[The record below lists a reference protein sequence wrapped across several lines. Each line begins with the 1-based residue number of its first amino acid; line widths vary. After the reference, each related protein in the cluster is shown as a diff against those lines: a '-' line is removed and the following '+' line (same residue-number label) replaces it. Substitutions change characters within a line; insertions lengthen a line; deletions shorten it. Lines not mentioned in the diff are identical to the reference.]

1 MTATPDQPPASFPAQ
16 AGHDLFVATKFA
28 PSRAAFDQA
37 AIAGFR
43 AAEFWLNES
52 ILDRHEEIAGT
63 AAHFPMRYALHFP
76 TTSRLRP
83 ESLEHC
89 VRLYEAVN
97 ARALI
102 LHEPQYLAFH
112 AELTRLLPSI
122 RFAVENHHLRPAD
135 FLPWCARQPGI
146 TLDVEH
152 LWMLCLG
159 DVSLDRLLAEVEAFL
174 DRFGDRLQHVHLPGY
189 TPGYD
194 EHRPMY
200 CNRDLVFAIWD
211 RLAARRFDGLIV
223 SEVANEFQNPCDLRM
238 DALLYDRWKHL
249 RLGPQPASA

>member
-1 MTATPDQPPASFPAQ
+1 MTATPEQRAAFPPAG
-16 AGHDLFVATKFA
+16 AGHDLFVATKVA
-28 PSRAAFDQA
+28 PTLPAFEQA
-37 AIAGFR
+37 AAAGFR

-52 ILDRHEEIAGT
+52 LLDRHEEIAAT
-63 AAHFPMRYALHFP
+63 ARRFPLRYALHFP

-83 ESLEHC
+83 ESVENC
-89 VRLYEAVN
+89 VRLYRAVD

-102 LHEPQYLAFH
+102 LHEPQYLAFQD
-112 AELTRLLPSI
+112 ELTRLHPSI
-122 RFAVENHHLRPAD
+122 SCAVENHHLRPAD
-135 FLPWCARQPGI
+135 FLPWCTRQPGI

-159 DVSLDRLLAEVEAFL
+159 DVSLDRLLKEVRTFL
-174 DRFGDRLQHVHLPGY
+174 NEFGDKLQHVHLPGY

-211 RLAARRFDGLIV
+211 LLAARRFDGLIV

-238 DALLYDRWKHL
+238 DALLYDRWKRL
-249 RLGPQPASA
+249 RSR